1 MEFTQFS
8 KDDYIKNHLK
18 DYTFI
23 VKQGDNLQAIWHTDL
38 NYENAEKVFEL
49 FKEKENRTCTLIA
62 ILEGDYI
69 SVSQNGTRV
78 IIPSK
83 YYYNKKHKRTKEEKL
98 LYFKQICK
106 YLNIEY

>member
-1 MEFTQFS
+1 MEFIQFS

-23 VKQGDNLQAIWHTDL
+23 VKQGDNLQAFWHADL
-38 NYENAEKVFEL
+38 NYKNAEKVFEI

-69 SVSQNGTRV
+69 STPKNDTRV
-78 IIPSK
+78 IVPSK
-83 YYYNKKHKRTKEEKL
+83 YYRKLKHTKEEKFQ
-98 LYFKQICK
+98 YFKHVYN
-106 YLNIEY
+106 YLKIEY